1 MYDFNLDEVSDWI
14 ALRGAKRVAVQLP
27 EGLKLYA
34 LDIMNDLEERT
45 GADILLVAD
54 PCYGAC
60 DFPTD
65 FRRFAEALVQFG
77 HAEMSSL
84 RVPDDVFFVEVYAD
98 VDPLPLM
105 EEALGRLGEKVGL
118 ITTVQHIKLL
128 PIIKQWLEE
137 NGKIVMIDEGDDRVA
152 HPGQVLGCNVT
163 PASSLAA
170 KVDNFLYIGSGD
182 FHPLAVSIET
192 SKPVIVVDPLNREVR
207 DVRDLT
213 DRVLRQRHGAIVL
226 GSEAKTFAIL
236 ICTKPGQMRLAVA
249 RSLREKLQSKGRNG
263 FLVAMDRFDPDS
275 LIALKVDAYVS
286 TACPRLAIDDY
297 LRYKKP
303 ILTPVELEIAIG
315 LREWN
320 EYRFDSILG

>member
-14 ALRGAKRVAVQLP
+14 VRREAKRVAVQLP
-27 EGLKLYA
+27 EGLKFHA
-34 LDIMNDLEERT
+34 LDIMSGLEERT
-45 GADILLVAD
+45 GTEILLLAD

-77 HAEMSSL
+77 HAEMPCL
-84 RVPDDVFFVEVYAD
+84 RAPDDLFFVEVYTD
-98 VDPLPLM
+98 VDPVPLL
-105 EEALGRLGEKVGL
+105 EEALDKLGDKVGI
-118 ITTVQHIKLL
+118 ITTIQHIRLL
-128 PIIKQWLEE
+128 PIVKDWLEK
-137 NGKIVMIDEGDDRVA
+137 NGREAMVNEGDDRVA
-152 HPGQVLGCNVT
+152 YAGQVLGCNVT
-163 PASSLAA
+163 PASSLADG
-170 KVDNFLYIGSGD
+170 VDQFLYIGSGN

-207 DVRDLT
+207 DVQDLT

-226 GSEAKTFAIL
+226 GSEAKIFAIL
-236 ICTKPGQMRLAVA
+236 VCTKPGQMRLELA
-249 RSLREKLQSKGRNG
+249 RSLRDKLESKGRKAYM
-263 FLVAMDRFDPDS
+263 VAMDRFDPDS

-297 LRYKKP
+297 MRYNKP
-303 ILTPVELEIAIG
+303 ILTPVEMEIALG
-315 LREWN
+315 LRDWE